1 MPKLIKRHVKKAGS
15 SPGTLVHVGE
25 KKIEQT
31 RITLIDFDE
40 DNFQERLLESVEEAF
55 PLRDLPTITWINIDG
70 LHDIDV
76 IEKTGR
82 HFNIHP
88 LVLEDILN
96 TGQRPKAEEFENLLF
111 VVLKMLDYDK
121 AAEKVRSEQFSLVL
135 GPNFLI
141 TFQEVPG
148 DVFNLVRERIRKPQ
162 TRIRKSGCDY
172 LAYTLI
178 DAIVDH
184 YFIILEA
191 LGDKIEDL
199 EAELLNDPTRSTME
213 IIHGLKREMIYVRK
227 HIWPIREIINGLVK
241 NESALV
247 REQTHVYFR
256 DVYDHTIQVIDTI
269 ESYRDVLGGMLDIY
283 LSSVSNKM
291 NEIMKVLTIIATIFI
306 PITFVAGIYG
316 MNFKYMPE
324 LEWRWGYFMVWA
336 LIVVVAGIMIGYF
349 KKKQWL

>member
-1 MPKLIKRHVKKAGS
+1 MRRSIKRHAKKAGS
-15 SPGTLVHVGE
+15 SPGTLIHIGE
-25 KKIEQT
+25 KRLEQT

-40 DNFQERLLESVEEAF
+40 AQFQERLIETVEEAF
-55 PLRDLPTITWINIDG
+55 PLRELPTATWINIDG
-70 LHDIDV
+70 LHDIDI

-82 HFNIHP
+82 HFDIHP
-88 LVLEDILN
+88 LILEDILN
-96 TGQRPKAEEFENLLF
+96 TGHRPKAEEFENMLF

-121 AAEKVRSEQFSLVL
+121 AAGKIRSEQFSLVL
-135 GPNFLI
+135 GSNFLI
-141 TFQEVPG
+141 TFQEVQG
-148 DVFNLVRERIRKPQ
+148 DVFDLVRERIRKPQ

-172 LAYTLI
+172 LAYALI

-199 EAELLNDPTRSTME
+199 EAELLDDPSQRTMA
-213 IIHGLKREMIYVRK
+213 IIHGLKQEMIYVRK

-241 NESALV
+241 NESPLV
-247 REQTHVYFR
+247 QEQTHVYFR

-269 ESYRDVLGGMLDIY
+269 ESYRDVLSGMLDIY

-324 LEWRWGYFMVWA
+324 LDWRWGYFMVWI

>member
-1 MPKLIKRHVKKAGS
+1 MPRSIKRHAKKAGS
-15 SPGTLVHVGE
+15 SPGTLIHIGE
-25 KKIEQT
+25 KKTEKA

-40 DNFQERLLESVEEAF
+40 DHLQERQLGNIEEAF
-55 PLRDLPTITWINIDG
+55 SLKDLPTATWINIDG
-70 LHDIDV
+70 LHEIDV
-76 IEKTGR
+76 IEKTGE

-96 TGQRPKAEEFENLLF
+96 TGQRPKAEEFENVIF

-121 AAEKVRSEQFSLVL
+121 ATKKIRSEQFSLVL
-135 GPNFLI
+135 GSNFLI
-141 TFQEVPG
+141 TFQEIPG
-148 DVFNLVRERIRKPQ
+148 DVFSVVRERIRTPK

-172 LAYTLI
+172 LAYALI

-199 EAELLNDPTRSTME
+199 EAELLDIPSRETME
-213 IIHGLKREMIYVRK
+213 IIHGLKQEMIYMRK
-227 HIWPIREIINGLVK
+227 HIWPIREIINSLVK
-241 NESALV
+241 SESSLIQ
-247 REQTHVYFR
+247 EQMHIYFR

-269 ESYRDVLGGMLDIY
+269 ESYRDILGGMLDIY
-283 LSSVSNKM
+283 LSSISNKM
-291 NEIMKVLTIIATIFI
+291 NEVMKVLTIIATIFI
-306 PITFVAGIYG
+306 PVTFIAGVYG

-324 LEWRWGYFMVWA
+324 LEWRWGYFMVWG
-336 LIVVVAGIMIGYF
+336 LIVVLAGIMIGYF

>member
-1 MPKLIKRHVKKAGS
+1 MPRSIKRHAKKAGS
-15 SPGTLVHVGE
+15 SPGTLVHIGE
-25 KKIEQT
+25 KKTEET

-40 DNFQERLLESVEEAF
+40 DHLQERLLETIEEAF
-55 PLRDLPTITWINIDG
+55 PLKDLPTVTWINIDG
-70 LHDIDV
+70 LHEIDV
-76 IEKTGR
+76 IEKTGE

-88 LVLEDILN
+88 LILEDILN
-96 TGQRPKAEEFENLLF
+96 TGQRPKAEEFENALF

-121 AAEKVRSEQFSLVL
+121 TAKKIRSEQFSLVL
-135 GPNFLI
+135 GSNFLI
-141 TFQEVPG
+141 TFQEVQG
-148 DVFNLVRERIRKPQ
+148 DVFNVVRERIRKPQ

-172 LAYTLI
+172 LAYALI

-191 LGDKIEDL
+191 FGDKIEDL
-199 EAELLNDPTRSTME
+199 EAELLEDPTRNTME
-213 IIHGLKREMIYVRK
+213 IIHGLKQEMIYVRK

-241 NESALV
+241 SESSLV
-247 REQTHVYFR
+247 QDQMHVYFR

-269 ESYRDVLGGMLDIY
+269 ESYRDILAGMLDIY
-283 LSSVSNKM
+283 LSTVSNKM

-336 LIVVVAGIMIGYF
+336 VIVVVAGIMIGFF

>member
-1 MPKLIKRHVKKAGS
+1 MPKSIKGHAKKAGS
-15 SPGTLVHVGE
+15 SPGTLVHIGE
-25 KKIEQT
+25 KRTEQT

-40 DNFQERLLESVEEAF
+40 QRFQERHLEAIEEAF
-55 PLRDLPTITWINIDG
+55 PLRDLPTVTWINIDG
-70 LHDIDV
+70 LHEVDV

-96 TGQRPKAEEFENLLF
+96 TGQRPKAEEFENMLF
-111 VVLKMLDYDK
+111 VVLKMLNYNK
-121 AAEKVRSEQFSLVL
+121 AAEKIRSEQISLVL
-135 GPNFLI
+135 GRNFLI
-141 TFQEVPG
+141 TFQEMPG

-172 LAYTLI
+172 LAYALI

-199 EAELLNDPTRSTME
+199 EAELLDNPTPSTME
-213 IIHGLKREMIYVRK
+213 IIHSLKREMIHVRK

-241 NESALV
+241 NESSLV
-247 REQTHVYFR
+247 QEPIHIYFR

-269 ESYRDVLGGMLDIY
+269 ESYRDILAGMLDIY

-324 LEWRWGYFMVWA
+324 LEWRWGYFMVWL